1 MGKRMRDEQHILRSI
16 SVDDNIYFHSIVDVL
31 NECFGKGYKACYK
44 SFIPVDDTHQAWFPK
59 MAVMRGGIL
68 KASPRSQGWL
78 NYLIEDGKKLIE
90 EGENDDRPPIE
101 GREALDR
108 YIFGYVEG
116 KGYCFLGVFKPDIEH
131 SRPGHREFVRVGTKI
146 DLKGNTV
153 EG

>member
-1 MGKRMRDEQHILRSI
+1 MSDRVLYSI
-16 SVDDNIYFHSIVDVL
+16 SISDNICFHGIVDVL

-44 SFIPVDDTHQAWFPK
+44 SFIAVDEEQQAWFPK
-59 MAVMRGGIL
+59 MAVIKNGER

-78 NYLIEDGKKLIE
+78 NYLIEDGTKIIE
-90 EGENDDRPPIE
+90 EGDNDNRPPIE

-116 KGYCFLGVFKPDIEH
+116 KGYCCLGVCKPDIEH
-131 SRPGHREFVRVGTKI
+131 SRPGHREFVRVVTKI